1 VLIDMALSTAAEKK
15 IWGAIT
21 RSLAT
26 TVIFATH
33 MVTSDRRRL
42 SRPAACAMGRIDL
55 KCGRDS

>member
-42 SRPAACAMGRIDL
+42 SRPAGCDGPHWPEMRSRQL
-55 KCGRDS
+55 